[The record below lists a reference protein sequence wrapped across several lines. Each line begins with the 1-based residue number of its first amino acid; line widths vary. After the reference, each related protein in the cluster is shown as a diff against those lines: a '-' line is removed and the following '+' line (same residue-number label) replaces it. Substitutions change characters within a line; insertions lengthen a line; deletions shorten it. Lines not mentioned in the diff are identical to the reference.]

1 MTRRNLSITLLA
13 VLAAVASLGVG
24 FAQKGIPRQPDKN
37 VMAIENVKQLVLLMD
52 ADKSGKITKQQW
64 MAFMEAEF
72 DRLDLEKTGALD
84 QAAIRQS
91 TAYVRQAR
99 SADLGR

>member
-1 MTRRNLSITLLA
+1 MTRSNLFIALVVAS
-13 VLAAVASLGVG
+13 VVVASLGAG
-24 FAQKGIPRQPDKN
+24 FAQKGIPRQPDKK
-37 VMAIENVKQLVLLMD
+37 VIAVENVKQLLLLMD

-72 DRLDLEKTGALD
+72 DRLDLEKTGKLD